1 MSKKA
6 KSRLISFIAIVFI
19 GVAAAM
25 AIMLISDE
33 SLFEGNSNTDEGE
46 TQDSAQPVDTPPLT
60 HPSGGLAVVVDS
72 KYLWEYGWQQISS
85 QKPVEIPTTK
95 KGDDKES
102 TEEEPKTYYE
112 VVTNWKGEPVTDEEG
127 NKVTEVHTVPKTVK
141 YTEYVTD
148 EGGERVT
155 DEEGKPVTEI
165 YTQVVTTT
173 QKPIPVTD
181 ENGENVTDEDGSVV
195 TEKTTQVR
203 TTKIVGST
211 GVVNAKHWAQGV
223 TDGEDY
229 VRMKIYIDGKYTV
242 TKSSVMSL
250 TMREKSGLI
259 SIPNSLVYNLGKGVC
274 NISPGKKVEQMAYV
288 SYEGDKT
295 VVTLIIPESVRPA
308 TDNTTVFKASSTIS
322 TFTDENGNYL
332 EEFDVSVL

>member
-6 KSRLISFIAIVFI
+6 KNRLISFIAVIFI

-33 SLFEGNSNTDEGE
+33 NLFEGKVNPNEGE
-46 TQDSAQPVDTPPLT
+46 TQDSAEPVETEPVTQPL
-60 HPSGGLAVVVDS
+60 GGLAVVVNS

-85 QKPVEIPTTK
+85 QKPIEIPTTK
-95 KGDDKES
+95 KGDEEES

-112 VVTNWKGEPVTDEEG
+112 VVTNWKGEPVTDEDG
-127 NKVTEVHTVPKTVK
+127 SKVTEVHTVPKIVK

-148 EGGERVT
+148 EGGEAVT
-155 DEEGKPVTEI
+155 DEDGSMVTEI
-165 YTQVVTTT
+165 RTQIVTTT

-181 ENGENVTDEDGSVV
+181 ENGQNVTDEDGSVV

-211 GVVNAKHWAQGV
+211 GVVGAKHWAQGV

-242 TKSSVMSL
+242 NKSSVMTL
-250 TMREKSGLI
+250 TMREKSGLV
-259 SIPNSLVYNLGKGVC
+259 SMPNNLVYNIGKGTC
-274 NISPGKKVEQMAYV
+274 NISPTKKVEQMAYV
-288 SYEGDKT
+288 SYDGDKT
-295 VVTLIIPESVRPA
+295 VVTLIIPESARPT

-322 TFTDENGNYL
+322 TFSDENGNNL
-332 EEFDVSVL
+332 EEFTVSVL